1 MHRKKASV
9 VTLHIHP
16 LPLLISVRISWCP
29 CGGGSSQGFWVLGAE
44 SPQADSDEAAWSK
57 GNGGLVELEQC
68 RLSWSWEL
76 DPRGSWGHC
85 HWAPAC
91 PQAPLPLTFAGCGE
105 SMPLSCF
112 ACSLIIVERGNQ
124 NDLVASQWLS
134 SPWAFLVGSC
144 GHQSWGG
151 GWGLLRGWGN
161 YSKPVQYR

>member
-1 MHRKKASV
+1 MVLVKAF
-9 VTLHIHP
+9 
-16 LPLLISVRISWCP
+16 
-29 CGGGSSQGFWVLGAE
+29 GFWGQNL
-44 SPQADSDEAAWSK
+44 PK
-57 GNGGLVELEQC
+57 LTRMR
-68 RLSWSWEL
+68 RLDQKEMGVSWSWSNADFPGAGNWIL
-76 DPRGSWGHC
+76 VGHC
-85 HWAPAC
+85 HRAPAC